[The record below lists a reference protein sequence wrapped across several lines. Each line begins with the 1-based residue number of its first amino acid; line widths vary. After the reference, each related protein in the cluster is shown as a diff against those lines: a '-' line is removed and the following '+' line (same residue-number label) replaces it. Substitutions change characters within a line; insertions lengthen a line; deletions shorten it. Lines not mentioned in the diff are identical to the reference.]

1 MNKLFYGDNLDILRR
16 FIRDE
21 SVDLCYIDPPFN
33 SKRNY
38 NQIYNNIGQEDR
50 AQAQAF
56 VDTWTWDDHAN
67 ECFDEILTNKNGVQ
81 TQQSIA
87 LINGLEKVLGKGAL
101 FAYLVSM
108 TVRIAEIH
116 RALKPTG
123 SFYIHCDTVAD
134 SYLRLAADAVFV
146 PKGGEFRNEIT
157 WKRADAHNDA
167 KNQFGMISDRILF
180 YTKGKDFVFHPQ
192 FGDYQDKTLRDWY
205 QWLDMPDGSVRRMTK
220 QERETQEIPE
230 GARRFNTGDMTSPN
244 PRPNMMYEY
253 KGFPYPAKG
262 WRYQRETM
270 ERLDAEGKLLFPT
283 DPNGRIMFKRYL
295 DEQNGAVVGDVWTD
309 VSQLRSAM
317 AEMLGYPTQKP
328 EALLERII
336 SASSNEGDVV
346 LDAFCGCG
354 TTIAVASHLKRRWI
368 GMDITYQSIA
378 LILKRLKH
386 SEGQAAVN
394 AVELHGIPQDMESV
408 DALIHKK
415 DDRVRKEFEKWA
427 ILTYSDSRAVIN
439 EKKGA
444 DKGIDGV
451 AYTRKSKD
459 EVLPVM
465 ISVKSGNVNAAV
477 IRDLRGVVERENAAC
492 GILITRNEATKP
504 MTQEA
509 KAAGQFKPEHFAA
522 FDKLQIVTVQEIL
535 DGARMNLPLMEEV
548 SKKAAKREAGGKQ
561 SGLFA
566 EPVEQI
572 ED

>member
-1 MNKLFYGDNLDILRR
+1 MNKLYYGDNLDVLRK
-16 FIRDE
+16 FVRDE
-21 SVDLCYIDPPFN
+21 TVDLCYIDPPFN

-123 SFYIHCDTVAD
+123 SFYLHCDPTA
-134 SYLRLAADAVFV
+134 SHYLKIMCDALFV
-146 PKGGEFRNEIT
+146 THGGDFRNEVI
-157 WKRADAHNDA
+157 WKRAETVKGNFGQGSTRFDTNHDIIFFYA
-167 KNQFGMISDRILF
+167 KSNAN
-180 YTKGKDFVFHPQ
+180 TFHPQ
-192 FGDYQDKTLRDWY
+192 FKEYTDDYVASFYKHIEPETERRY
-205 QWLDMPDGSVRRMTK
+205 QLISMSGPG
-220 QERETQEIPE
+220 
-230 GARRFNTGDMTSPN
+230 GAAKGNPFYEVMGVSRYWRYSKEKMQQLIDSGMVVQTSPGAV
-244 PRPNMMYEY
+244 PRR
-253 KGFPYPAKG
+253 K
-262 WRYQRETM
+262 Q
-270 ERLDAEGKLLFPT
+270 
-283 DPNGRIMFKRYL
+283 YL
-295 DEQNGAVVGDVWTD
+295 DEGKGVSMQTVWDDVPALH
-309 VSQLRSAM
+309 SQA
-317 AEMLGYPTQKP
+317 AERLGYPTQKP
-328 EALLERII
+328 EELLERII

-354 TTIAVASHLKRRWI
+354 TTVAVANRLKRRWI

-378 LILKRLKH
+378 LILKRLKD
-386 SEGQAAVN
+386 SEGQAAVD
-394 AVELHGIPQDMESV
+394 AVELHGVPKDMESV
-408 DALIHKK
+408 DALILKR

-427 ILTYSDSRAVIN
+427 ILTYSDNRAVIN

-444 DKGIDGV
+444 DKGIDGT

-465 ISVKSGNVNAAV
+465 LSVKSGKNVGVAEV
-477 IRDLRGVVERENAAC
+477 RDLFGVVQSEGAAC
-492 GILITRNEATKP
+492 GIYISRFEPTKP
-504 MTQEA
+504 MLEFA
-509 KAAGQFKPEHFAA
+509 KQQGQFKPENFPA

-548 SKKAAKREAGGKQ
+548 TKRAQKAKANNQ
-561 SGLFA
+561 TNLF
-566 EPVEQI
+566 ENS
-572 ED
+572 